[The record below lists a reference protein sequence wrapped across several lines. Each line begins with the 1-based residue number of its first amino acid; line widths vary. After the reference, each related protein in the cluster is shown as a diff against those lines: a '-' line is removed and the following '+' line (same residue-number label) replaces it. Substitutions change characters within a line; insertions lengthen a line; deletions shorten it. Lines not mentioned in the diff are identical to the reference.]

1 MSTGN
6 TQLVGRLVTAGCMV
20 LIYCK
25 RKVLLVGSNTWQDI
39 GLCCSVVVV
48 IIYYCN
54 VGNPLAFA
62 MGRYPSS
69 QLLHTGG
76 STPVL
81 WHQKLVLHFAS
92 LHSREKWA
100 PECHGQPVVDRI
112 FCGVVAVVVRSVRLS
127 IHFCIHDVKNELLS
141 CSTRVVV
148 VVQPI
153 GDATCHGKSSNILQ
167 TVCWYKVAAKPAS
180 VTSLVPMNRPSM
192 FQLCIYGSNSP
203 LVKDLG
209 LFF

>member
-112 FCGVVAVVVRSVRLS
+112 FVASDPSGSPFTFAFTTSKMSSCHVRPAS
-127 IHFCIHDVKNELLS
+127 LLW
-141 CSTRVVV
+141 CNPLAM
-148 VVQPI
+148 QP
-153 GDATCHGKSSNILQ
+153 
-167 TVCWYKVAAKPAS
+167 VMVKVAISCKQC
-180 VTSLVPMNRPSM
+180 VGIR
-192 FQLCIYGSNSP
+192 
-203 LVKDLG
+203 
-209 LFF
+209 